1 MKVRATKKYE
11 ELKVD
16 DAELKRRPKVGEEFE
31 VSKERFNILNGNNSY
46 KAIFV
51 EKVEEIETAVKKEKT
66 EKAVKKQPRKL
77 NNYDI

>member
-16 DAELKRRPKVGEEFE
+16 DAELKRMPKEGEEFE
-31 VSKERFNILNGNNSY
+31 VSEERFNILNGNNSY
-46 KAIFV
+46 KVIFV

-66 EKAVKKQPRKL
+66 EKTIKKTTKKAK
-77 NNYDI
+77 